1 MNSGRSISATKTKK
15 ACRNAPDLIFL
26 GEKVKELD
34 TLPSTYYR
42 ISRLIEDPRCS
53 ANEIGRLISHDQVI
67 ACKVLKIANSAFY
80 GFPSRIDS
88 IPRAVSVIGF
98 SAIRE
103 LILATSVI
111 DIFLKQN
118 NGSVFDRQEFWKHSL
133 GCAIAAK
140 ITARYTGKFEI
151 EELFT
156 AGLIHDIGKVII
168 DQCLTDFFITIMSMT
183 DENKNLTFSE
193 AEQKVLGYTHA
204 DVGALVARKWGLP
217 NLLVETISFH
227 HTLPD
232 TMKNPKQVAV
242 IHIANSI
249 AKALRLGDSGYRKV
263 PPIDAKAREILEI
276 KAAMLELI
284 AEETLKEFHELIRI
298 FS

>member
-1 MNSGRSISATKTKK
+1 MFFN
-15 ACRNAPDLIFL
+15 D
-26 GEKVKELD
+26 KVKELD

-42 ISRLIEDPRCS
+42 IRRSIEDPRCS
-53 ANEIGRLISHDQVI
+53 ANEIGRLISQDQVI

-98 SAIRE
+98 SAICE

-111 DIFLKQN
+111 EMFLKQS
-118 NGSVFDRQEFWKHSL
+118 NGSIFDRKEFWKHSL

-140 ITARYTGKFEI
+140 VIAKYTGKFEI

-168 DQCLTDFFITIMSMT
+168 DQYLTDFFITIMSMT
-183 DENKNLTFSE
+183 SENRNLTFSE
-193 AEQKVLGYTHA
+193 AEKNVLGYTHA
-204 DVGALVARKWGLP
+204 DVGALVARRWGLP
-217 NLLVETISFH
+217 YLLVETISFH
-227 HTLPD
+227 HRLPD
-232 TMKNPKQVAV
+232 KMKNPKQVAV
-242 IHIANSI
+242 IHIADSI
-249 AKALRLGDSGYRKV
+249 AKALRLGDSGYRRV
-263 PPIDAKAREILEI
+263 PPIEAKAVEIVKI